1 MPKYFANKSQF
12 TPSKTDLENGL
23 QPVEFITGILSSVSI
38 RPGNSSSGFWLVF
51 RVKKDYG
58 YTDVYF
64 DALNTVEPD
73 IERYEIFRGKVVTI
87 RSANERPDLD
97 TAGSESEETVR
108 ASLLKGVAAGNI
120 QMDDLPILL
129 EIAKGKDFPLEK
141 WTLFKQTIEN
151 EGLEKTKE
159 DIIKKANAVR
169 EEIEREKAK
178 LSRVKAL
185 LCEVDAEKDKV
196 LGELYTALTFL
207 QGENS
212 LESGRIRFAA
222 AYRSDN
228 IIPVGES
235 HGALMDAFEKF
246 RTKKGVYVVCGD
258 KIHLIHS
265 AYIENGGRA
274 FLIGTSKE
282 YLRTKPEEV
291 RKLTDKFLALFSVP
305 APEDIH

>member
-1 MPKYFANKSQF
+1 MPKFFANKNKLV
-12 TPSKTDLENGL
+12 PSKEDQENGL
-23 QPVEFITGILSSVSI
+23 QPLDSITGTLVSSDI
-38 RPGNSSSGFWLVF
+38 RPGRSSSGFWLVF
-51 RVKKDYG
+51 KIKRDYG
-58 YTDVYF
+58 YIDVFF
-64 DALNTVEPD
+64 DALSAGETEIDRYD
-73 IERYEIFRGKVVTI
+73 ILRGKAVAIKSV
-87 RSANERPDLD
+87 NESPYIE
-97 TAGSESEETVR
+97 TVGAESEETIR
-108 ASLLKGVAAGNI
+108 SSLLKGVAAGNI
-120 QMDDLPILL
+120 KMEDLPILL
-129 EIAKGKDFPLEK
+129 DVAKGKVVPFEK
-141 WTLFKQTIEN
+141 WDLFKKQIEN
-151 EGLEKTKE
+151 EGFEKTKE
-159 DIIKKANAVR
+159 KINEDAEAIRK
-169 EEIEREKAK
+169 EIEREEAQ

-196 LGELYTALTFL
+196 LGELYSTLTFL

-235 HGALMDAFEKF
+235 YCALMDAFEKF
-246 RTKKGVYVVCGD
+246 RTKKGVYVVCED

-305 APEDIH
+305 SPEDVH

>member
-1 MPKYFANKSQF
+1 MPKYFANKNQF
-12 TPSKTDLENGL
+12 TPATSERDLPAL
-23 QPVEFITGILSSVSI
+23 DSITGILITHNVRS
-38 RPGNSSSGFWLVF
+38 GNSASGLWLVF
-51 RVKKDYG
+51 RVKMDDEFY
-58 YTDVYF
+58 DVYF
-64 DALNTVEPD
+64 DTLYIGDAGLAQYDTFHK
-73 IERYEIFRGKVVTI
+73 RVVTI
-87 RSANERPDLD
+87 RSVNETPVI
-97 TAGSESEETVR
+97 GP
-108 ASLLKGVAAGNI
+108 ASLESGESLRVTLVKGVAAGNI

-129 EIAKGKDFPLEK
+129 EIAKGKDLPLEK

-151 EGLEKTKE
+151 EGLENTKE

-169 EEIEREKAK
+169 KEIELEEAQ

-196 LGELYTALTFL
+196 LGELYSTLTFL

-212 LESGRIRFAA
+212 LESSRIRFAA

-246 RTKKGVYVVCGD
+246 RTKKGVYVVCED

-291 RKLTDKFLALFSVP
+291 RKLTDKFQALFSVRD
-305 APEDIH
+305 PEDFH